1 MIGRIL
7 WTCSKG
13 PLKAPCG
20 NPHESQNNVNVFEGR
35 CKDLGDPSQGQL
47 INTQRHMAS
56 LFWISRR
63 MLPRTRIGGEGCLRA
78 PKDIR
83 NGVGVHQPIII
94 TLRGLAQEERAMR
107 DRLRVVVP
115 AFDQTAH
122 EIGIARQL
130 LVARAE
136 FRSRGDNVEED
147 IRLERA
153 AGEVLPAEAVAPAQP
168 VQVREGYLRVLRKRQ
183 EHRDLVLEEEDFDD
197 VREVAVSRAVARTV
211 QSPCRI
217 GNPILDALVARF
229 QVAEAEP
236 HCGRGIAVEKLVGEE
251 FSFAWRWGGWSRGV
265 FGALCHFGCNRSF
278 FVNLRA

>member
-47 INTQRHMAS
+47 TNTQRHMAS

-63 MLPRTRIGGEGCLRA
+63 MLPRTRIGGEGYLRA

-211 QSPCRI
+211 QSPNSTARLNRRRFRNF
-217 GNPILDALVARF
+217 GWVARTT
-229 QVAEAEP
+229 
-236 HCGRGIAVEKLVGEE
+236 RL
-251 FSFAWRWGGWSRGV
+251 
-265 FGALCHFGCNRSF
+265 
-278 FVNLRA
+278 NLRDGSEPCIRISEPLLKYHFYKSEFNANNTAEIACF